1 MTSKRISFIE
11 HKGKRILLEDFSNV
25 KNDDELEPLI
35 WEAEKIVHQQSP
47 KSVLV
52 AVDLTNSH
60 FGPKTSQ
67 ASKEVAKG
75 NEPYIK
81 ASALIGMNKL
91 MEVVLNSLQRV
102 TGRKLVS
109 FPTREEAFDWL
120 VKQ

>member
-1 MTSKRISFIE
+1 MDNPRIRFVE

-35 WEAEKIVHQQSP
+35 WEAEKIVHQQPP

-67 ASKEVAKG
+67 ASKTVTKG

-81 ASALIGMNKL
+81 ASVLIGMNKM
-91 MEVVLNSLQRV
+91 MEVVLGSLRMI
-102 TGRKLVS
+102 TGRAIVS
-109 FPTREEAFDWL
+109 FSTREEAFDWL
-120 VKQ
+120 AKQ